1 MRASALGL
9 IVGLISGMALVFG
22 DFGDF
27 LIVLLMG
34 AIGYVVGRFLD
45 GDLDVNRLLDRR
57 RERR

>member
-27 LIVLLMG
+27 LVVLLMG

-45 GDLDVNRLLDRR
+45 GDLDVHRLLDRR
-57 RERR
+57 ERR

>member
-27 LIVLLMG
+27 LIVLLLG
-34 AIGYVVGRFLD
+34 AIGFGVGRFLD
-45 GDLDVNRLLDRR
+45 GDLDLGRLLDRHRTR
-57 RERR
+57 R